1 MATNLSTC
9 HPGDGIEA
17 LNRLP
22 GLAEPLLQ
30 IDLER
35 ELQQLRQEDSW
46 QRETGRSSKTL
57 AKYPDFRI
65 VLILMK
71 SGTRMRQHRAEGR
84 ISIQQL
90 KGQVCIH
97 LADRK
102 VNVSAGHLLVLDCGV
117 LHDVEA
123 LEESALLLTISW
135 RREKSDAS
143 ESFSSTQRH
152 LDEEAVSRM
161 DDEGGAPDAAVSP
174 LGAAQQDRA
183 LAARRGWGLRGCNH
197 RRFTH
202 FVKEVSMA
210 TNTVLTAGQAS
221 KLIRAREEV
230 AEGTMAFHFEKPT
243 GFKFK
248 AGQFADVTLID
259 PPETDAEGNTRTFS
273 IASPPFENELVFTTR
288 MRDTAFKRSLKKVP
302 LATEV
307 KIGSAAGSFTLHKN
321 RQSQP
326 CSSQAE
332 SESRLFSASYGKPI
346 TTASRTSCIFSIPI
360 GGPKT
365 HLSWTLCRTWRRR
378 IPTST

>member
-1 MATNLSTC
+1 MATDLSAC
-9 HPGDGIEA
+9 HPGDGIEV

-35 ELQQLRQEDSW
+35 ELQQLRREDTW

-102 VNVSAGHLLVLDCGV
+102 VNVSSGHLLVLDCGV

-161 DDEGGAPDAAVSP
+161 DDEGGAPDASMNP
-174 LGAAQQDRA
+174 PG
-183 LAARRGWGLRGCNH
+183 AARR
-197 RRFTH
+197 
-202 FVKEVSMA
+202 
-210 TNTVLTAGQAS
+210 AG
-221 KLIRAREEV
+221 
-230 AEGTMAFHFEKPT
+230 P
-243 GFKFK
+243 
-248 AGQFADVTLID
+248 
-259 PPETDAEGNTRTFS
+259 
-273 IASPPFENELVFTTR
+273 
-288 MRDTAFKRSLKKVP
+288 
-302 LATEV
+302 
-307 KIGSAAGSFTLHKN
+307 GS
-321 RQSQP
+321 
-326 CSSQAE
+326 
-332 SESRLFSASYGKPI
+332 
-346 TTASRTSCIFSIPI
+346 
-360 GGPKT
+360 
-365 HLSWTLCRTWRRR
+365 
-378 IPTST
+378 

>member
-30 IDLER
+30 IDLDR
-35 ELQQLRQEDSW
+35 ELQQLRREDSW

-71 SGTRMRQHRAEGR
+71 GGTRMRQHRAEGR
-84 ISIQQL
+84 ISMQQL

-97 LADRK
+97 LTDRK

-135 RREKSDAS
+135 RREKSDVS

-161 DDEGGAPDAAVSP
+161 DDEGGALDAPVNP
-174 LGAAQQDRA
+174 PGAAR
-183 LAARRGWGLRGCNH
+183 
-197 RRFTH
+197 
-202 FVKEVSMA
+202 K
-210 TNTVLTAGQAS
+210 AS
-221 KLIRAREEV
+221 
-230 AEGTMAFHFEKPT
+230 H
-243 GFKFK
+243 
-248 AGQFADVTLID
+248 
-259 PPETDAEGNTRTFS
+259 
-273 IASPPFENELVFTTR
+273 
-288 MRDTAFKRSLKKVP
+288 
-302 LATEV
+302 
-307 KIGSAAGSFTLHKN
+307 GS
-321 RQSQP
+321 
-326 CSSQAE
+326 
-332 SESRLFSASYGKPI
+332 
-346 TTASRTSCIFSIPI
+346 
-360 GGPKT
+360 
-365 HLSWTLCRTWRRR
+365 
-378 IPTST
+378 

>member
-1 MATNLSTC
+1 MATDLSTC

-30 IDLER
+30 IDLDR
-35 ELQQLRQEDSW
+35 ELQQLRREDSW

-71 SGTRMRQHRAEGR
+71 SGTRMRQHKAEGR

-102 VNVSAGHLLVLDCGV
+102 VIVSAGHLLVLDCGV

-135 RREKSDAS
+135 RREKSDAT

-161 DDEGGAPDAAVSP
+161 DDEGGTP
-174 LGAAQQDRA
+174 GAA
-183 LAARRGWGLRGCNH
+183 
-197 RRFTH
+197 
-202 FVKEVSMA
+202 
-210 TNTVLTAGQAS
+210 
-221 KLIRAREEV
+221 
-230 AEGTMAFHFEKPT
+230 T
-243 GFKFK
+243 G
-248 AGQFADVTLID
+248 
-259 PPETDAEGNTRTFS
+259 
-273 IASPPFENELVFTTR
+273 
-288 MRDTAFKRSLKKVP
+288 
-302 LATEV
+302 
-307 KIGSAAGSFTLHKN
+307 
-321 RQSQP
+321 
-326 CSSQAE
+326 AE
-332 SESRLFSASYGKPI
+332 SKA
-346 TTASRTSCIFSIPI
+346 
-360 GGPKT
+360 
-365 HLSWTLCRTWRRR
+365 TLGN
-378 IPTST
+378 

>member
-35 ELQQLRQEDSW
+35 ELQQLRREDSW

-71 SGTRMRQHRAEGR
+71 GGTRMRQHRAEGR

-102 VNVSAGHLLVLDCGV
+102 VNMSAGHLLVLDCGV

-135 RREKSDAS
+135 RREKSDGS

-161 DDEGGAPDAAVSP
+161 DDEGGAPDAAVNPPGS
-174 LGAAQQDRA
+174 
-183 LAARRGWGLRGCNH
+183 AR
-197 RRFTH
+197 
-202 FVKEVSMA
+202 
-210 TNTVLTAGQAS
+210 
-221 KLIRAREEV
+221 
-230 AEGTMAFHFEKPT
+230 
-243 GFKFK
+243 K
-248 AGQFADVTLID
+248 AGD
-259 PPETDAEGNTRTFS
+259 PE
-273 IASPPFENELVFTTR
+273 
-288 MRDTAFKRSLKKVP
+288 
-302 LATEV
+302 
-307 KIGSAAGSFTLHKN
+307 
-321 RQSQP
+321 
-326 CSSQAE
+326 
-332 SESRLFSASYGKPI
+332 
-346 TTASRTSCIFSIPI
+346 CIP
-360 GGPKT
+360 
-365 HLSWTLCRTWRRR
+365 
-378 IPTST
+378 

>member
-1 MATNLSTC
+1 MATNFSVC
-9 HPGDGIEA
+9 RPGEGIEA

-35 ELQQLRQEDSW
+35 ELQQLRREDSW

-71 SGTRMRQHRAEGR
+71 GGTRMRQHRAEGR

-143 ESFSSTQRH
+143 ESFSATQRH

-161 DDEGGAPDAAVSP
+161 DDEGGAPDVAVSP
-174 LGAAQQDRA
+174 PS
-183 LAARRGWGLRGCNH
+183 AAR
-197 RRFTH
+197 
-202 FVKEVSMA
+202 
-210 TNTVLTAGQAS
+210 
-221 KLIRAREEV
+221 
-230 AEGTMAFHFEKPT
+230 
-243 GFKFK
+243 K
-248 AGQFADVTLID
+248 AG
-259 PPETDAEGNTRTFS
+259 P
-273 IASPPFENELVFTTR
+273 
-288 MRDTAFKRSLKKVP
+288 
-302 LATEV
+302 
-307 KIGSAAGSFTLHKN
+307 GS
-321 RQSQP
+321 
-326 CSSQAE
+326 
-332 SESRLFSASYGKPI
+332 
-346 TTASRTSCIFSIPI
+346 
-360 GGPKT
+360 
-365 HLSWTLCRTWRRR
+365 
-378 IPTST
+378 